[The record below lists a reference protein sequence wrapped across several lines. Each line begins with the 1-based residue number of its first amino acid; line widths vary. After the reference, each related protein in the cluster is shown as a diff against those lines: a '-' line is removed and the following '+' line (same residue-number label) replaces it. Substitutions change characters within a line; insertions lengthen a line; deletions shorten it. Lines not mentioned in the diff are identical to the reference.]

1 MSSAFK
7 MELAFVLAVILRHL
21 ENSRSPT
28 VEFSNTSVSGHRSI
42 WKLVKGKIIWNVKVL
57 CLDGAVGKHKL
68 LHNTYHGFTDLL

>member
-21 ENSRSPT
+21 ENSRSST
-28 VEFSNTSVSGHRSI
+28 VKISDSSISGHRSI
-42 WKLVKGKIIWNVKVL
+42 WKLVKGKIKWDLKVL
-57 CLDGAVGKHKL
+57 CLDCAIGKYKL